1 MRIIAGSLKGRRLKT
16 PPEGDLAIRPTSDKA
31 REALFSILQRW
42 PQGAFLDLFGG
53 TGAVGLEAFS
63 RGFSPVVIL
72 EQAPA
77 ALALARGNAQ
87 ALPVEV
93 RRGNA
98 LELDKDAFRDL
109 AVVFADPPY
118 AEAAACWARLG
129 PRVPAWLAK
138 EGVLVWECGERMAP
152 EPPEGLRLVD
162 SRRYGAACFHFYEAG

>member
-1 MRIIAGSLKGRRLKT
+1 MRIIAGCLKGRRLKT

-42 PQGAFLDLFGG
+42 PQGGFLDLFGG
-53 TGAVGLEAFS
+53 TGAVGLEAYS
-63 RGFSPVVIL
+63 RGYGPVVIL

-77 ALALARGNAQ
+77 ALALAKANAQ
-87 ALPVEV
+87 GSPVEV

-98 LELDKDAFRDL
+98 LTLPGETFREV

-118 AEAAACWARLG
+118 AESVACWAAIA
-129 PRVPAWLAK
+129 PKVPAWLAGD
-138 EGVLVWECGERMAP
+138 GVLVWECGDREAPMAP
-152 EPPEGLRLVD
+152 PGLKLVD